1 MKKNKMKK
9 GIGILLAGT
18 ILAWNLTA
26 GVQGEDGLEKA
37 REAYQAGQEIL
48 KWEKEGMGIKE
59 TDPLFQGD
67 YLEAAGTSTADW
79 IAFSAARMGLDEGM
93 ENYRNRLTDYV
104 EEKYKTETKLS
115 PNKATEWHRI
125 SLTLE
130 ALGTD
135 PRDVGQSHINLIAD
149 GVYNRDKTT
158 ALDQQGVNGLIW
170 GLITLDSGQYETP
183 DDASAD
189 REQLIERILEQRTE
203 DGGFSVTGKEGD
215 VDLTAMALSALAPYQ
230 DSKQEF
236 TVTNVNTG
244 ETTTEV
250 LSETVEGLKNWLA
263 SCQNESGTFT
273 SAGVESLESTAQ
285 VIIALSALGEDA
297 AQEEAFYKDGKD
309 LIEILLSYQMKD
321 GGFCH
326 DLEKKESDEVASQ
339 QALLAITAYCRAQ
352 SGMGSVFSFTD
363 GGTEETL
370 AEIYGREEA
379 QGIPAVAAIAAGVVI
394 IVAAAVV
401 VIKKR
406 KGNKTEEWI
415 EEE

>member
-1 MKKNKMKK
+1 M
-9 GIGILLAGT
+9 
-18 ILAWNLTA
+18 
-26 GVQGEDGLEKA
+26 
-37 REAYQAGQEIL
+37 
-48 KWEKEGMGIKE
+48 
-59 TDPLFQGD
+59 
-67 YLEAAGTSTADW
+67 
-79 IAFSAARMGLDEGM
+79 
-93 ENYRNRLTDYV
+93 
-104 EEKYKTETKLS
+104 
-115 PNKATEWHRI
+115 
-125 SLTLE
+125 
-130 ALGTD
+130 
-135 PRDVGQSHINLIAD
+135 
-149 GVYNRDKTT
+149 
-158 ALDQQGVNGLIW
+158 
-170 GLITLDSGQYETP
+170 
-183 DDASAD
+183 
-189 REQLIERILEQRTE
+189 
-203 DGGFSVTGKEGD
+203 TGKEGD

-297 AQEEAFYKDGKD
+297 AQEEVFYKDGKD

-379 QGIPAVAAIAAGVVI
+379 QGIPSVAAIAAGVVI

-406 KGNKTEEWI
+406 KGNKTQEWI